1 MNVGNDL
8 LPFWFRY
15 FGDFIEV
22 KRAIPVSLNKKRFIT
37 LGVEGREWGL
47 GDQEDA
53 LDHFLLT
60 LTSPFGQTVAS
71 FLFYNQ
77 SALSFRVRP
86 KYFIRPWIPLVLK
99 CLYCCI
105 LTFNNV

>member
-60 LTSPFGQTVAS
+60 LTSPFG
-71 FLFYNQ
+71 LFGLVH
-77 SALSFRVRP
+77 SLGLSQGRDRARTNEP
-86 KYFIRPWIPLVLK
+86 IPAR
-99 CLYCCI
+99 
-105 LTFNNV
+105 